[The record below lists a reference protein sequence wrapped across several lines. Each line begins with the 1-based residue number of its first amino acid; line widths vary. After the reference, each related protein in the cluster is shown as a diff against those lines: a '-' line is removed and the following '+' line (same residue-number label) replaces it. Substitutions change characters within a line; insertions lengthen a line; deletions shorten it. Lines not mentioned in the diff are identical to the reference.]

1 MFDTEILRYRNTMRF
16 CVVICN
22 GIRNG
27 LSIWYICIYILY
39 INVDFLL
46 LIKFQ
51 AEYAVWTGD
60 KYSQQISESE

>member
-1 MFDTEILRYRNTMRF
+1 MFDTERLRYRNTMRF
-16 CVVICN
+16 YVVICN
-22 GIRNG
+22 GIEKMACQFG
-27 LSIWYICIYILY
+27 VYIY

-60 KYSQQISESE
+60 KYSQRISEE